1 VRLHDV
7 FHVGLK
13 PYRSEPPT
21 GPGLL
26 PSTKHGH
33 AYPQPA
39 EIIKSWFTH
48 GVQELLIRWEGQVVA
63 NATWVELQAFKAVFP
78 SFQLE
83 DELVLDGG
91 RDVMT
96 NLAYSRCCK
105 KPDQKVDVGAR

>member
-1 VRLHDV
+1 
-7 FHVGLK
+7 
-13 PYRSEPPT
+13 
-21 GPGLL
+21 
-26 PSTKHGH
+26 
-33 AYPQPA
+33 
-39 EIIKSWFTH
+39 
-48 GVQELLIRWEGQVVA
+48 VA